1 MADGRSVIDGA
12 FRLLRALPDAGAERQ
27 VARLTMLT
35 GLPRPTVHRL
45 LGQLAEAGSVEWRD
59 GRWVLAAGLIELA
72 QRVEPLAGLRRT
84 ASTLIQEV
92 REQTGAAVSLVVPGG
107 DAFVAL
113 EMLPGRAELPI
124 AAHAG
129 VPMPASTAA
138 GIALTG
144 APGPRC
150 RPFGAAV
157 DDQDSFEGMTCYA
170 VRVELPGLQR
180 AALQIATSSARPAE
194 RSAALVHRAAIELQ
208 RRLSSMLPADPNK

>member
-12 FRLLRALPDAGAERQ
+12 FRLLRALPDTGPERQ
-27 VARLTMLT
+27 IAHLTTLT

-59 GRWVLAAGLIELA
+59 GRWALAAGLIELA
-72 QRVEPLAGLRRT
+72 RRVEPLAGLRRT
-84 ASTLIQEV
+84 AAAVIQEV

-113 EMLPGRAELPI
+113 EMIPGRDELPI
-124 AAHAG
+124 TAQPGSA
-129 VPMPASTAA
+129 MPANTAA

-144 APGPRC
+144 DPGPRR

-157 DDQDSFEGMTCYA
+157 DDEDSFEGMTCYA
-170 VRVELPGLQR
+170 VPVELPGR
-180 AALQIATSSARPAE
+180 PPAALQIATLSARPAE
-194 RSAALVHRAAIELQ
+194 RSAALVHRAAIELR
-208 RRLSSMLPADPNK
+208 RRLSAERTVR